1 MHHEILYSP
10 ENTLLKIRLAKGESI
25 RTESGS
31 MLGMSDGFTL
41 KTGFGA
47 GKNSGG
53 FLKNIFRSLVTR
65 ESFFTNVYT
74 ATGDDQEILLAPAL
88 EGDIDFVELKQ
99 QALFVQAGS
108 YLASAPHLTVD
119 SQFQGIKGFF
129 SGESLFLLKISG
141 QGQVA
146 LTAFGGIEKITITD
160 KLVVDTGHVV
170 AFTEG
175 LTYTVGKAGKGWV
188 SSFLSGEGLVCE
200 FSGIGTLYLQSRN
213 PAEYGRFVG
222 SKLLP
227 IIKYE

>member
-1 MHHEILYSP
+1 MRHEILYSP
-10 ENTLLKIRLAKGESI
+10 ENTLLKVILAKGESI

-31 MLGMSDGFTL
+31 MVGMSDGLTL

-53 FLKNIFRSLVTR
+53 FLKNLVRSLVTR

-74 ATGDDQEILLAPAL
+74 ATADGQDILLAPAL
-88 EGDIDFVELKQ
+88 EGDIDFVDLGQ
-99 QALFVQAGS
+99 QALFVQAGC
-108 YLASAPHLTVD
+108 YLASSPDLTVD

-146 LTAFGGIEKITITD
+146 LTAFGGIEKIAVTD

-175 LTYTVGKAGKGWV
+175 LSYTIGKASKGWI

-200 FSGIGTLYLQSRN
+200 FSGSGTIYLQSRN
-213 PAEYGRFVG
+213 PAEYGRLVG

-227 IIKYE
+227 IIRYE